1 MAFTEEY
8 PKEVT
13 EVTIVEASHAK
24 AVKVLATPLPDERS
38 DIEHLE
44 GTSSTRSGH
53 ENPCYP
59 ISRRN
64 FAADLPVLK

>member
-44 GTSSTRSGH
+44 EDSDAI
-53 ENPCYP
+53 C
-59 ISRRN
+59 
-64 FAADLPVLK
+64 